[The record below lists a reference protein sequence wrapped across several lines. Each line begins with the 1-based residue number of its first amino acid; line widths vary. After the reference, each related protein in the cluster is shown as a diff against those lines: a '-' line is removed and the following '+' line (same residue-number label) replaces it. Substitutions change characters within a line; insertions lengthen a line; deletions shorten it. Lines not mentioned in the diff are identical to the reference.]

1 MKKEGT
7 ALWYEAVAQF
17 LDTALLA
24 GGFVLAVAAGYAVTK
39 FLRGKKR
46 PPPTRKGA
54 PAVDPTVFAQLFN
67 VLLLIGLVVLV
78 VLGILALIKYL
89 RKP

>member
-1 MKKEGT
+1 MT
-7 ALWYEAVAQF
+7 A
-17 LDTALLA
+17 
-24 GGFVLAVAAGYAVTK
+24 
-39 FLRGKKR
+39 
-46 PPPTRKGA
+46 PSRKGV
-54 PAVDPTVFAQLFN
+54 PPVDPSVFAQLFN

>member
-1 MKKEGT
+1 M
-7 ALWYEAVAQF
+7 
-17 LDTALLA
+17 
-24 GGFVLAVAAGYAVTK
+24 
-39 FLRGKKR
+39 
-46 PPPTRKGA
+46 
-54 PAVDPTVFAQLFN
+54 DPTAFALLFN

>member
-1 MKKEGT
+1 MT
-7 ALWYEAVAQF
+7 APVPERSACC
-17 LDTALLA
+17 
-24 GGFVLAVAAGYAVTK
+24 G
-39 FLRGKKR
+39 
-46 PPPTRKGA
+46 
-54 PAVDPTVFAQLFN
+54 PTVFAQLFN

>member
-1 MKKEGT
+1 MSDPCPQKPLPGAFFFAPPPFCAILKKTGEKEGT

-39 FLRGKKR
+39 YLRGKK
-46 PPPTRKGA
+46 
-54 PAVDPTVFAQLFN
+54 
-67 VLLLIGLVVLV
+67 
-78 VLGILALIKYL
+78 
-89 RKP
+89 

>member
-1 MKKEGT
+1 MSDPCPQKPLPGAFFFAPPPFCAILKKTGEKEGT

-39 FLRGKKR
+39 
-46 PPPTRKGA
+46 
-54 PAVDPTVFAQLFN
+54 
-67 VLLLIGLVVLV
+67 
-78 VLGILALIKYL
+78 YL
-89 RKP
+89 REKK

>member
-1 MKKEGT
+1 MSDPCPQKPRPGPFSLHRRRFVLYWRKQVKKEGT

-39 FLRGKKR
+39 YFRGKK
-46 PPPTRKGA
+46 
-54 PAVDPTVFAQLFN
+54 
-67 VLLLIGLVVLV
+67 
-78 VLGILALIKYL
+78 
-89 RKP
+89 

>member
-24 GGFVLAVAAGYAVTK
+24 GGFVLAGAAGYAVTK
-39 FLRGKKR
+39 YLRGKK
-46 PPPTRKGA
+46 
-54 PAVDPTVFAQLFN
+54 
-67 VLLLIGLVVLV
+67 
-78 VLGILALIKYL
+78 
-89 RKP
+89 